1 MRERWPRLL
10 AAGVIASSLFVPG
23 LLTAQATLAQA
34 EDASAPPRGL
44 LRLRVLTAWSRFDSR
59 FTTDGTERL
68 GAEFT
73 SDALGSG
80 RIPELGSIESLVQ
93 ASSGSPFTLS
103 LGRSTLNAV
112 AREVIIPFAL
122 DYGITNRL
130 SVGVV
135 VPVVQK
141 RATLLHVLDSTGSNV
156 GPNPARTGSAAANR
170 VAQVQAE
177 FANAASSLQ
186 ARLQSCQTNPGD
198 PGCANIVG
206 REAEAQALIQAS
218 QAFAGQLATLFGSL
232 TLAGQAFVPRAGSTA
247 QTAIATRIATFNA
260 EYQAFLATSANL
272 IVAVPMGAGG
282 GAGPEQFQQFLT
294 EELGR
299 DSLTTQEH
307 IGIGDVEIGA
317 KFLVVDAP
325 PTARRRSGMTFAVAS
340 SVRLPTGSR
349 QTVGEMLDLRLGE
362 GAVVIDSRAVFDG
375 RFGRV
380 GLLASGQLAIKASDD
395 DAMSGATSAP
405 ASELFPS
412 STRMVQ
418 LHLAPRWHI
427 SDPLSFHGAY
437 SVRSTDKSGGDQLI
451 GGGVSF
457 STLRAFRTG
466 ESRAIPMEMR
476 FTHLEAIAGDP
487 GRPKFFRDQI
497 ELRIYYRLRR

>member
-1 MRERWPRLL
+1 M
-10 AAGVIASSLFVPG
+10 
-23 LLTAQATLAQA
+23 
-34 EDASAPPRGL
+34 
-44 LRLRVLTAWSRFDSR
+44 RLRVLTAWSRFDSR
-59 FTTDGTERL
+59 FTGDGTEKL
-68 GAEFT
+68 GAELT
-73 SDALGSG
+73 SEALGASQL
-80 RIPELGSIESLVQ
+80 PALATIESLVQ

-112 AREVIIPFAL
+112 AREVITPFAL

-156 GPNPARTGSAAANR
+156 GPNPARTGSAAASLA
-170 VAQVQAE
+170 AQVQGE
-177 FANAASSLQ
+177 FANAAASLQ
-186 ARLQSCQTNPGD
+186 ARLQTCQTNPGA
-198 PGCANIVG
+198 PGCASVVG
-206 REAEAQALIQAS
+206 REAEAQALILAS
-218 QAFAGQLATLFGSL
+218 QTFAGQLASLFGSG
-232 TLAGQAFVPRAGSTA
+232 TLAGQAFVPRGGTAA
-247 QTAIATRIATFNA
+247 QTAIAARIAAFNTL
-260 EYQAFLATSANL
+260 YIDFLSSPADL
-272 IVAVPMGAGG
+272 LVAVPLGAGG
-282 GAGPEQFQQFLT
+282 GAGPEQFQQYFT

-299 DSLTTQEH
+299 DSLATQER

-317 KFLVVDAP
+317 KFLVIDAP
-325 PTARRRSGMTFAVAS
+325 PTATRRGGMSLAVAS

-349 QTVGEMLDLRLGE
+349 ETVGEMLDLRLGE

-380 GLLASGQLAIKASDD
+380 GLLASGQVAVKASDD
-395 DAMSGATSAP
+395 DAMAGATSAP

-418 LHLAPRWHI
+418 LHVAPRWHI

-437 SVRSTDKSGGDQLI
+437 SLRSTDKSGGDQLI

-457 STLRAFRTG
+457 STMRAYRTG

-476 FTHLEAIAGDP
+476 FTHLEAIAGDR

-497 ELRIYYRLRR
+497 EVRIYYRLMR